1 MAFGLLVRVV
11 GEVRMS
17 WNDADYFRR
26 RAEAERALAA
36 TSNNSLVAEVHLEL
50 AKRYEQL
57 VLEEDRPSLGIVS
70 SRDLRS
76 GPRPPR
82 NLERAAPS
90 RSTPAQSA

>member
-50 AKRYEQL
+50 AKRYEKL
-57 VLEEDRPSLGIVS
+57 ALEGGRPTLGIVS
-70 SRDLRS
+70 SRDGSR

-82 NLERAAPS
+82 DLREAAPS
-90 RSTPAQSA
+90 GSTPAQSA